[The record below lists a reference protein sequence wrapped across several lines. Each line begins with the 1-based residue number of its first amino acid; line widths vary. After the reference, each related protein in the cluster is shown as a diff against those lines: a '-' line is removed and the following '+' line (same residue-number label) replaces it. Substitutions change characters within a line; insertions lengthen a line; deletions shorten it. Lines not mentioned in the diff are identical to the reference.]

1 MQKSIK
7 KIKARLKFWN
17 SNAKLKKFAGTKDY
31 NAKILEIETLSR
43 FFKKNIRVLEFGC
56 GNGYTALEMAK
67 RFNVK
72 IDACDYSSE
81 MILEAKKLQKK
92 KLSNRVNF
100 FLADIKEK
108 LKIKPIYDLVFTER
122 VLINLDSWVS
132 QKKSIIKLVK
142 FLKPKGRL
150 VLMENSATGL
160 KKINDYRSLLGLKEV
175 KAPWHNLYLDD
186 EKMLNFKIKNCKL
199 IEIIPYSSTYYF
211 LSRVINAW
219 LAKEKGIEPNYNA
232 KINKLALK
240 LPSISNCAQGK
251 IYLYKKIY

>member
-7 KIKARLKFWN
+7 KIKASLKFWN

-72 IDACDYSSE
+72 IDACDYSPE
-81 MILEAKKLQKK
+81 MILEAKKFQKK
-92 KLSNRVNF
+92 KLSKRVNF

-122 VLINLDSWVS
+122 MLINLDTWVS

-142 FLKPKGRL
+142 FLKPKGLL

-160 KKINDYRSLLGLKEV
+160 KKINDYRSLLGLKKV

-211 LSRVINAW
+211 LSRVVNAW

-251 IYLYKKIY
+251 IYLYKKTS